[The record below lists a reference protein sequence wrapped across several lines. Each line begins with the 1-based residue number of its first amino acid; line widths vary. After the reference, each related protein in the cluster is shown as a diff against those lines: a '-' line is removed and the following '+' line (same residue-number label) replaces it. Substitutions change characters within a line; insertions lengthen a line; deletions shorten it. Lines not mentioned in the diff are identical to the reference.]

1 MVKTTTT
8 TITEMPQWSGNASI
22 RGFATNTQ
30 KTTTGTMMTDIVRK
44 MDLTSGPNMNLPCKK
59 NSCKQKKS
67 EIPAPK
73 SQSHLSFKRQQ
84 QTEKETH
91 SYIISCIFN
100 GKACVHSVS

>member
-22 RGFATNTQ
+22 RGLATNTQ

-59 NSCKQKKS
+59 NSCKQKKKWNS
-67 EIPAPK
+67 NTKISIS
-73 SQSHLSFKRQQ
+73 SQFQKTAANRKRNSF
-84 QTEKETH
+84 
-91 SYIISCIFN
+91 
-100 GKACVHSVS
+100 VHNFLHF